1 LSPLILWKISSSVGK
16 RFVTWLSKTVFPSM
30 STLKMPLWPSF
41 RVAVIPYLL
50 LMAACKLE
58 AWGR

>member
-1 LSPLILWKISSSVGK
+1 MPPA
-16 RFVTWLSKTVFPSM
+16 PSR
-30 STLKMPLWPSF
+30 K
-41 RVAVIPYLL
+41 VAVNPYLF